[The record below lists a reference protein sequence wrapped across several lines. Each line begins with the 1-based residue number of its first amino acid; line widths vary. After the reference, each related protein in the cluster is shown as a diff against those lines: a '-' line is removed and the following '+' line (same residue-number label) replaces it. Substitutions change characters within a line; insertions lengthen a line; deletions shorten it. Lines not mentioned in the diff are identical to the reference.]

1 MKANGP
7 SSKGYEN
14 LWKADFFA
22 DFCKRHS
29 VESQLDAEGNP
40 SLQML
45 AQFGLLFLG
54 GISLECSGEQRP
66 GRPRETVERRT
77 KEDLAAIRV
86 AMEVA
91 RTSGR
96 PFEKVITPTM
106 RFMENKGFYPVPKHG
121 GDRTTAPKRLAR
133 LKRTID
139 EEENL
144 ILARALTDASN
155 RRRKP
160 GQ

>member
-1 MKANGP
+1 MKIFGRQIFSRIFANGIASNR
-7 SSKGYEN
+7 SSMPKETPVSRCS
-14 LWKADFFA
+14 LSSDCFFLEV
-22 DFCKRHS
+22 F
-29 VESQLDAEGNP
+29 LLN
-40 SLQML
+40 
-45 AQFGLLFLG
+45 AQASRG
-54 GISLECSGEQRP
+54 P
-66 GRPRETVERRT
+66 GRPRGTVERRT
-77 KEDLAAIRV
+77 KGDLAAIRN

-96 PFEKVITPTM
+96 PFEKVITPTV

>member
-1 MKANGP
+1 SRCSL
-7 SSKGYEN
+7 SS
-14 LWKADFFA
+14 DCFFLEV
-22 DFCKRHS
+22 F
-29 VESQLDAEGNP
+29 LLN
-40 SLQML
+40 
-45 AQFGLLFLG
+45 AQASRG
-54 GISLECSGEQRP
+54 P
-66 GRPRETVERRT
+66 GRPRGTVERRT
-77 KEDLAAIRV
+77 KGDLAAIRN

-96 PFEKVITPTM
+96 PFEKVITPTV

-155 RRRKP
+155 RPRKP

>member
-7 SSKGYEN
+7 SSKGHEN

-66 GRPRETVERRT
+66 RP
-77 KEDLAAIRV
+77 
-86 AMEVA
+86 
-91 RTSGR
+91 
-96 PFEKVITPTM
+96 
-106 RFMENKGFYPVPKHG
+106 
-121 GDRTTAPKRLAR
+121 PKR
-133 LKRTID
+133 D
-139 EEENL
+139 
-144 ILARALTDASN
+144 
-155 RRRKP
+155 
-160 GQ
+160 G

>member
-1 MKANGP
+1 MEVFLLN
-7 SSKGYEN
+7 
-14 LWKADFFA
+14 
-22 DFCKRHS
+22 
-29 VESQLDAEGNP
+29 
-40 SLQML
+40 
-45 AQFGLLFLG
+45 AQASRG
-54 GISLECSGEQRP
+54 P
-66 GRPRETVERRT
+66 GRPRGTVERRT

-96 PFEKVITPTM
+96 PFEKVITPTV

-121 GDRTTAPKRLAR
+121 GDRTTALKRLAR

-155 RRRKP
+155 RPRKP

>member
-1 MKANGP
+1 
-7 SSKGYEN
+7 
-14 LWKADFFA
+14 
-22 DFCKRHS
+22 
-29 VESQLDAEGNP
+29 
-40 SLQML
+40 
-45 AQFGLLFLG
+45 
-54 GISLECSGEQRP
+54 
-66 GRPRETVERRT
+66 
-77 KEDLAAIRV
+77 
-86 AMEVA
+86 MEVA

-106 RFMENKGFYPVPKHG
+106 RFIENKSFYPVPKHG

-133 LKRTID
+133 LID

>member
-7 SSKGYEN
+7 SSKGHEN

-45 AQFGLLFLG
+45 AQFGLLFL
-54 GISLECSGEQRP
+54 EASGEQRP

-144 ILARALTDASN
+144 ILARALADASN